1 MMNKEQ
7 NSTNTIGLMVRE
19 KILRELLMANVKIEV
34 KKDRMKSKKQQ
45 AQLDKVAFHQEVI
58 KELPWKMMMI
68 TLDEEK
74 ETNQTNNLDGV
85 VMTAWVMRS
94 KNQ

>member
-1 MMNKEQ
+1 
-7 NSTNTIGLMVRE
+7 MVRE

-34 KKDRMKSKKQQ
+34 RKDRMKSKKQQ

>member
-34 KKDRMKSKKQQ
+34 RKDRMKSKKQQ

-85 VMTAWVMRS
+85 AMTAWVMRS

>member
-1 MMNKEQ
+1 
-7 NSTNTIGLMVRE
+7 MVRE

-45 AQLDKVAFHQEVI
+45 AQLDKVAFRQEVI

>member
-34 KKDRMKSKKQQ
+34 RKDRMKSKKQQ

>member
-1 MMNKEQ
+1 
-7 NSTNTIGLMVRE
+7 MVRE

-45 AQLDKVAFHQEVI
+45 AQLDKVAFHREVI

>member
-1 MMNKEQ
+1 
-7 NSTNTIGLMVRE
+7 MVRE

>member
-19 KILRELLMANVKIEV
+19 KTLRELLMANVKIEV
-34 KKDRMKSKKQQ
+34 RKDRMKSKKQQ
-45 AQLDKVAFHQEVI
+45 AQLDRAAFHQEVI

>member
-1 MMNKEQ
+1 MNKEQ

-34 KKDRMKSKKQQ
+34 RKDRMKSKKQQ